1 MDNPVS
7 RAEMKEIESRLD
19 AENERQNHRLNALE
33 ETVKQIHTL
42 TASVEKLA
50 VSIQNMVEEQ
60 KKQGARLETLESR
73 DGELWRKIVGYALTA
88 GAGFLLASIPRLAV
102 FFLGG

>member
-7 RAEMKEIESRLD
+7 RAEVKEIESRLD

-33 ETVKQIHTL
+33 ETVKQIHSL
-42 TASVEKLA
+42 TISVEKPALSVERMA
-50 VSIQNMVEEQ
+50 KEQAGQNE
-60 KKQGARLETLESR
+60 RLKAIENR
-73 DGELWRKIVGYALTA
+73 DGELWRKIMGYALTA

>member
-7 RAEMKEIESRLD
+7 RAEVKEIENRLD

-33 ETVKQIHTL
+33 ETVKQIHAL
-42 TASVEKLA
+42 TVSVEKLA
-50 VSIQNMVEEQ
+50 VSVERMTKEQAGQNE
-60 KKQGARLETLESR
+60 RLKAIENR

-88 GAGFLLASIPRLAV
+88 GAGFLLASIPRLVV

>member
-7 RAEMKEIESRLD
+7 RAEVKEIENRLD

-33 ETVKQIHTL
+33 ETVKQIHAL
-42 TASVEKLA
+42 TVSVEKLA
-50 VSIQNMVEEQ
+50 VSVERMTKEQAGQNE
-60 KKQGARLETLESR
+60 RLKAIENR

-88 GAGFLLASIPRLAV
+88 GAGFLLATLGHLAGL
-102 FFLGG
+102 F

>member
-7 RAEMKEIESRLD
+7 RAEVKEIENRLD

-33 ETVKQIHTL
+33 ETVKQIHSL
-42 TASVEKLA
+42 TISVEKLA
-50 VSIQNMVEEQ
+50 LSVERMAKEQAGQNE
-60 KKQGARLETLESR
+60 RLKAIENR
-73 DGELWRKIVGYALTA
+73 DGELWRKIMGYALTA